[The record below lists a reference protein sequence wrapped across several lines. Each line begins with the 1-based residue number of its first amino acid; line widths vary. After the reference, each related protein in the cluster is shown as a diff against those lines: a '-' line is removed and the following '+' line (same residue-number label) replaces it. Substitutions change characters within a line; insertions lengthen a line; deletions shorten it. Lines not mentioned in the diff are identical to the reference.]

1 MSEIIFYDLPNKG
14 RGCGSPNAWKTRLLL
29 NYKELP
35 YKTEWVEYPN
45 IAPTFMSF
53 GLPPNERGTP
63 YTIPTIRDVK
73 GQYTMDSR
81 KIADEL
87 EKQYPEPSL
96 HLDSPLLPRVEAG
109 VLNMFGPLRPVMLPL
124 IPRTRLNAAAVE
136 YFERTRKEMVGMP
149 LSQWEKE
156 QGGDKAWEKATP
168 AFKEVGDMLRANGGP
183 FILGKTV
190 SYADFVILSGLEC
203 AKRIDESFFERSI
216 EIEPALKTL
225 HEASSAWLER
235 DDH

>member
-1 MSEIIFYDLPNKG
+1 
-14 RGCGSPNAWKTRLLL
+14 
-29 NYKELP
+29 
-35 YKTEWVEYPN
+35 
-45 IAPTFMSF
+45 MSF

-183 FILGKTV
+183 FILGKTGRV
-190 SYADFVILSGLEC
+190 A
-203 AKRIDESFFERSI
+203 FFTNLR
-216 EIEPALKTL
+216 
-225 HEASSAWLER
+225 HSSTPV
-235 DDH
+235 DGTDGHDGG